1 MFIDRRGDAKRPPS
15 GGPCTL
21 GHLII
26 PSKSDPPESTVLDS
40 IDMALLTEGEALLA
54 EGDLAPSRGL

>member
-40 IDMALLTEGEALLA
+40 IDMALLTEGEARLA
-54 EGDLAPSRGL
+54 EGT